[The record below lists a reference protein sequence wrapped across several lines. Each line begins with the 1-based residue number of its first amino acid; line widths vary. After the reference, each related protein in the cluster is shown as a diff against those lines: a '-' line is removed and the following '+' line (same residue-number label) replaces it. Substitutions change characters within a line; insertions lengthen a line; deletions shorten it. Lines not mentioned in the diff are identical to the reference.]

1 MASIRQPVV
10 SVNLIPEL
18 STVSLGQRRGL
29 IVGTV
34 PQNKNGIFGTGTTKF
49 LQESQAVSFE
59 SKTKEELAELFGTG
73 RLFHTIQQA
82 IAGGNKAFPFDV
94 LLVKNAE
101 STDFST
107 LTFAGAATSKGTL
120 SFSLFDDAQFGVK
133 VDYVAGDT
141 AGQMAT
147 KVYNAIIG
155 KPNLPFT
162 MALIPM
168 GSVTFTWKD
177 GFNTNSTPMHVKC
190 FDAGLAPTV
199 SHETVTQ
206 TTQPTVDLFDIVGD
220 QRYTTV
226 LWPDYYGD
234 SVQNVLIPFLRDR
247 LNVYNNILDGIGYT
261 SKTSTLAA
269 LISETATYQ
278 SEGVVITGHRLIDGV
293 FDASIG
299 AADTQ
304 FPDGMV
310 AFGAFAIDRTAVEG
324 AILTDI
330 ISGAEGLADYTGGA
344 ALASLPYHNIPINNT
359 TPNNPSWYFSLEEQ
373 RTLKENNIST
383 LGANSA
389 GNTNIIGDWVTLWK
403 TDTAGNPNNVWTP
416 LEHIRT
422 SSIVREYFASSARTR
437 FGKTRMTN
445 GDTVIGRSMLNKA
458 LVEVWAETVFQELG
472 DLALVTAGAL
482 ALEEFQKR
490 LNVVLS
496 TRQGEVL
503 INSEVEIVTHVGI
516 FNFNLRVTTQYK

>member
-18 STVSLGQRRGL
+18 SKVSLGQRRGL

-34 PQNKNGIFGTGTTKF
+34 ADDKAGIFGTGTTKF

-59 SKTKEELAELFGTG
+59 SKTDEELIGLFGVG
-73 RLFHTIQQA
+73 RLYHTIKQA

-94 LLVKNAE
+94 LLVKNAV
-101 STDFST
+101 STDTST
-107 LTFAGAATSKGTL
+107 LEFVGNATTKGTL
-120 SFSLFDDAQFGVK
+120 SLNIFDDAQFGIK
-133 VDYVAGDT
+133 VDYAIGDT
-141 AGQMAT
+141 PLQVAT
-147 KVYNAIIG
+147 KVYNAVQSREN
-155 KPNLPFT
+155 KPFSLSLLP
-162 MALIPM
+162 L
-168 GSVTFTWKD
+168 GSVKFTWLD
-177 GFNTNSTPMHVKC
+177 GFNTASTPFHIKC
-190 FDAGLAPTV
+190 NDGGLAPVLT
-199 SHETVTQ
+199 HDTT
-206 TTQPTVDLFDIVGD
+206 TKPTQPNVSLFDIVGD

-359 TPNNPSWYFSLEEQ
+359 TPNNPAWYFSLEEQ

-383 LGANSA
+383 LGVNSA

-422 SSIVREYFASSARTR
+422 SSIVREYFESSARTR

-445 GDTVIGRSMLNKA
+445 GDTVIGRSMVNKA
-458 LVEVWAETVFQELG
+458 LVEVWAERVFQKLG

-482 ALEEFQKR
+482 ALEQFQKR
-490 LNVVLS
+490 LSVVLN
-496 TRQGEVL
+496 TRQGEIL

-516 FNFNLRVTTQYK
+516 INFNLRVTTQYK